1 MDTEHKFK
9 AGMDV
14 ILCSGNYGRLSRGKV
29 DRVHKNGN
37 FTLVGSPQQWKQ
49 SGSHTGPHSYCAPVI
64 LDPTPESEARYVEY
78 RRQLALSNRLAKV
91 KAVLAEKKSLD
102 EATLQAIEMLL
113 GVS

>member
-1 MDTEHKFK
+1 MTTEHKFK

-14 ILCSGNYGRLSRGKV
+14 ILCSGLNDRLSRGRV

-49 SGSHTGPHSYCAPVI
+49 SGCPAGPYSYSAPVI
-64 LDPTPESEARYVEY
+64 LDPTPENEARYVEH
-78 RRQLALSNRLAKV
+78 RRQLALDNRLAKV
-91 KAVLAEKKSLD
+91 RAVLAEKKSLD
-102 EATLQAIEMLL
+102 GATLQALETLL